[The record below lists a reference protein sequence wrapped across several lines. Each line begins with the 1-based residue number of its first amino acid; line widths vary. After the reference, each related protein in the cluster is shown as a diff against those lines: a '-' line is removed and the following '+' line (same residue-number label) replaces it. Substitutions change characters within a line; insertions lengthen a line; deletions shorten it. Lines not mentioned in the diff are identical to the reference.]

1 MENTA
6 FAFSKPEYEI
16 ANNDFLKMDRSKSLS
31 RSAQRGGHIMAD
43 VFSASH
49 DVNIGRR
56 DYEGGSKSEPHTRAA
71 SLAKGEAS
79 ALGSTV
85 RCGVGVGYKEALFVC
100 LYVLGG
106 CDDEGKGWGGV
117 MCGHHEALKRCSVSE
132 PVSLAPCHH
141 YGEVRFR
148 ILDKLLHVGFGG
160 LLSADSSAR
169 GGRESVLSSLDLKK

>member
-31 RSAQRGGHIMAD
+31 RSAQKGGHIMED

-56 DYEGGSKSEPHTRAA
+56 DYEGGSKSEPQTRAA
-71 SLAKGEAS
+71 SLAKVEAS

-85 RCGVGVGYKEALFVC
+85 RCVEGLRRRVVGLLYDVFGRCADEGTGRKFLVVIEAL
-100 LYVLGG
+100 
-106 CDDEGKGWGGV
+106 D
-117 MCGHHEALKRCSVSE
+117 
-132 PVSLAPCHH
+132 
-141 YGEVRFR
+141 
-148 ILDKLLHVGFGG
+148 
-160 LLSADSSAR
+160 
-169 GGRESVLSSLDLKK
+169 